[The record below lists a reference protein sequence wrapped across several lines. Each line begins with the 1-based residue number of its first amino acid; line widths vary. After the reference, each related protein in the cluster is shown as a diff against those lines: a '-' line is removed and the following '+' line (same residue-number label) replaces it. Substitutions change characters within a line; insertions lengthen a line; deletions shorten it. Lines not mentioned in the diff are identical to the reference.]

1 MHDAITLGI
10 PVLAIF
16 FGILLN
22 QRGLAELKADVK
34 SDISTL
40 KSDMTE
46 LKSDLKSD
54 VTELKSNLKS
64 DMTELKSNLKS
75 DINRLESKI
84 DRVQADLIQFNR
96 ELGRHDARLDN
107 LESKNA

>member
-22 QRGLAELKADVK
+22 QRGLAEFKADV
-34 SDISTL
+34 
-40 KSDMTE
+40 
-46 LKSDLKSD
+46 
-54 VTELKSNLKS
+54 KS

-84 DRVQADLIQFNR
+84 DHVQADLLQFNR
-96 ELGRHDARLDN
+96 DLGRHDFRLDN
-107 LESKNA
+107 LESKSA

>member
-54 VTELKSNLKS
+54 
-64 DMTELKSNLKS
+64 MTELKSNLKS